1 MEHCTGCGRGAA
13 EGDHAVCEKRRPYE
27 PPRFC
32 AQCGR
37 RMVVKVT
44 PTSYVAT
51 CSEHG
56 DLTPR

>member
-1 MEHCTGCGRGAA
+1 VEYCTGCGRPVVG
-13 EGDHAVCEKRRPYE
+13 GDHERCEKRRPYE

-32 AQCGR
+32 VHCGR

-44 PTSYVAT
+44 PASYVAT

-56 DLTPR
+56 ALRSG